1 MPQNPCTFI
10 LIMYRIN
17 SVAENKVSNFDLQ
30 AITQLDEENRWVKL
44 AELIPWSELET
55 EYASQFSEKM
65 GAPAKPFRLALGA
78 LIIKEYLG
86 TSDRETVERIK
97 ESPYLQYFL
106 GLPGFTNTAPFEAS
120 MFVHFRKRLN
130 LELVGRINERIVLNL
145 RQAGQNPS
153 PEEEPAED
161 QSKATAERE
170 SEPAQNQ
177 GQLILDASCAP
188 ADINYPTDLKLLNQ
202 AREQTEKLID
212 QLYEQVR
219 TKLGKKPRTY
229 RRIARKDYLEL
240 AKQRRPKRKKLR
252 KAIRKQLSYLRR
264 NLAHIDALME
274 AGASLSELNQQN
286 YRLLLVV
293 SELFRQQQ
301 WMYHNQTNRIEDR
314 IVSLNQPHL
323 RPIVRGKAGT
333 PVEFGAKISVSYSDG
348 YCFLDHLS
356 WDNFNE
362 SLDLESQVEK
372 YYQRFGC
379 YPESLHVDQ
388 IYRTRANRAWCKKR
402 GIRLSGPPLGRRPAN
417 QSPELI
423 QQQRED
429 ERYRNAI
436 EGKFGQAKRRFGLGR
451 IMAKLSETAESS
463 IAIIFLVMN
472 LEQLLQQLLMLFFIL
487 SQIARSSGSLFR
499 SFRVIKDN

>member
-1 MPQNPCTFI
+1 
-10 LIMYRIN
+10 MYRIN
-17 SVAENKVSNFDLQ
+17 SVAKNKVSNFDLQ

-55 EYASQFSEKM
+55 EYARQFSKKM
-65 GAPAKPFRLALGA
+65 GAPAKPFRMALGA
-78 LIIKEYLG
+78 LIIKEHLG

-106 GLPGFTNTAPFEAS
+106 GLPGFSKQAPFEAS

-145 RQAGQNPS
+145 RQAEQNTS
-153 PEEEPAED
+153 PEEGPAED
-161 QSKATAERE
+161 QSKVTAERE
-170 SEPAQNQ
+170 SELPQNQ

-219 TKLGKKPRTY
+219 PKLGKKPRTY

-240 AKQRRPKRKKLR
+240 AAQRRPKRKKLR
-252 KAIRKQLSYLRR
+252 QAIRKQLSYLRR
-264 NLAHIDALME
+264 NLAHIDALVD

-286 YRLLLVV
+286 YCLLLVV

-301 WMYHNQTNRIEDR
+301 WMYENKTNRIDDR
-314 IVSLNQPHL
+314 IVSLTQPHL

-362 SLDLESQVEK
+362 SLYLESQVDK

-402 GIRLSGPPLGRRPAN
+402 GIRLSGPPLGRRPTN
-417 QSPELI
+417 RSPELI

-436 EGKFGQAKRRFGLGR
+436 EGKFGQAKRRYGLGR
-451 IMAKLSETAESS
+451 VMAKLSETAESS
-463 IAIIFLVMN
+463 IAITFLVMN
-472 LEQLLQQLLMLFFIL
+472 LEQLLKQLLMLFFCFVCNRRQL
-487 SQIARSSGSLFR
+487 KES
-499 SFRVIKDN
+499 

>member
-1 MPQNPCTFI
+1 MP
-10 LIMYRIN
+10 
-17 SVAENKVSNFDLQ
+17 VS
-30 AITQLDEENRWVKL
+30 ER
-44 AELIPWSELET
+44 
-55 EYASQFSEKM
+55 EKM
-65 GAPAKPFRLALGA
+65 GAPAKPFRMALGA

-106 GLPGFTNTAPFEAS
+106 GLPGFTKQEPFEAS

-145 RQAGQNPS
+145 GQAEQNTS
-153 PEEEPAED
+153 SEEEPAED

-170 SEPAQNQ
+170 SESPQNQ

-219 TKLGKKPRTY
+219 PKLGQKPRTY

-264 NLAHIDALME
+264 NLAHIDALVD
-274 AGASLSELNQQN
+274 AGASLSELNRQN
-286 YRLLLVV
+286 YRLLLVI

-301 WMYHNQTNRIEDR
+301 WMYENQTHRIDDR
-314 IVSLNQPHL
+314 IVSLTQPHL

-348 YCFLDHLS
+348 YCFLDHLN

-362 SLDLESQVEK
+362 SLYLESQVEK

-402 GIRLSGPPLGRRPAN
+402 GIRRAWTTLG
-417 QSPELI
+417 S
-423 QQQRED
+423 
-429 ERYRNAI
+429 
-436 EGKFGQAKRRFGLGR
+436 
-451 IMAKLSETAESS
+451 TTC
-463 IAIIFLVMN
+463 
-472 LEQLLQQLLMLFFIL
+472 
-487 SQIARSSGSLFR
+487 
-499 SFRVIKDN
+499 

>member
-1 MPQNPCTFI
+1 
-10 LIMYRIN
+10 MYRIN
-17 SVAENKVSNFDLQ
+17 SVAKSKVSNFNLQ
-30 AITQLDEENRWVKL
+30 TTTQLDENNRWVKL

-55 EYASQFSEKM
+55 EYASQFSKKM
-65 GAPAKPFRLALGA
+65 GAPAKPFRMALGA

-106 GLPGFTNTAPFEAS
+106 GLPGFISQAPFEAS
-120 MFVHFRKRLN
+120 MFVYFRKRLN
-130 LELVGRINERIVLNL
+130 QELVGRINDRIVLNL
-145 RQAGQNPS
+145 MPKQQKKK
-153 PEEEPAED
+153 PEQQKTEENTP
-161 QSKATAERE
+161 RE
-170 SEPAQNQ
+170 SQSPQNQ
-177 GQLILDASCAP
+177 GKLILDDSCAP

-212 QLYEQVR
+212 RLYEQVKQ
-219 TKLGKKPRTY
+219 KLDKKPRTY

-252 KAIRKQLSYLRR
+252 QAIRKQLSYLKR
-264 NLAHIDALME
+264 NLAHLDALVA
-274 AGASLSELNQQN
+274 AGASLSELNPQN
-286 YRLLLVV
+286 YRLLLVIN
-293 SELFRQQQ
+293 ELFRQQQ
-301 WMYHNQTNRIEDR
+301 WMYENKTNRIDDR
-314 IVSLNQPHL
+314 IVSLTQPHL

-362 SLDLESQVEK
+362 SLDLESQVQK

-388 IYRTRANRAWCKKR
+388 IYRTRSNRAWCKKR
-402 GIRLSGPPLGRRPAN
+402 GIRLSGPPLGRRPTN
-417 QSPELI
+417 RSPELI

-429 ERYRNAI
+429 EKYRNAI

-451 IMAKLSETAESS
+451 IMTKLSDTSESS
-463 IAIIFLVMN
+463 IAITFLVMN
-472 LEQLLQQLLMLFFIL
+472 LEQLLRQLFRLFSCLLINSLFFWQSVSIVQVQQRQL
-487 SQIARSSGSLFR
+487 RLRF
-499 SFRVIKDN
+499 

>member
-1 MPQNPCTFI
+1 
-10 LIMYRIN
+10 MYRIN
-17 SVAENKVSNFDLQ
+17 SVAQNEVENFDLQ
-30 AITQLDEENRWVKL
+30 AITQLDQENRWVKL

-55 EYASQFSEKM
+55 EYASQFSENM
-65 GAPAKPFRLALGA
+65 GAPAKPFRMALGA
-78 LIIKEYLG
+78 LIIKEHLG
-86 TSDRETVERIK
+86 TSDRETVEQIQ

-106 GLPGFTNTAPFEAS
+106 GLPGFTSKAPFEAS

-130 LELVGRINERIVLNL
+130 QELVGRINDRIVLNL
-145 RQAGQNPS
+145 MPKQQKTKPG
-153 PEEEPAED
+153 EETAED
-161 QSKATAERE
+161 SSTADADGKLE
-170 SEPAQNQ
+170 SPQNR
-177 GQLILDASCAP
+177 GKLILDASCAP

-219 TKLGKKPRTY
+219 LKRGKKPRTY

-264 NLAHIDALME
+264 NLAHIDSLIV
-274 AGASLSELNQQN
+274 AGANLSELNQQS
-286 YRLLLVV
+286 YRSLLVV

-301 WMYHNQTNRIEDR
+301 WMYENQTNRIDDR
-314 IVSLNQPHL
+314 IVSLTQPHL

-333 PVEFGAKISVSYSDG
+333 PVEFGAKLSVSYSDG

-362 SLDLESQVEK
+362 SLDLQSQVEK

-417 QSPELI
+417 RSPELI

-451 IMAKLSETAESS
+451 IMAKLSDTAESS
-463 IAIIFLVMN
+463 IAITFLVMN
-472 LEQLLQQLLMLFFIL
+472 LEQLLKQLLMLFF
-487 SQIARSSGSLFR
+487 SLVRNR
-499 SFRVIKDN
+499 SFFWKLVSGL